1 VSAPLFLVEPTAL
14 DGAEVGSMVE
24 LSGPEGRHAV
34 QVRRLRAG
42 ERVDLSDGAGTRI
55 EGVVR
60 RVRADRGE
68 PGHAVEVEVRAVVTE
83 PAPDPRFVLVQAL
96 AKGDRDLS
104 AVETATEYGVD
115 EVVPWRAERSIV
127 VWRDD
132 RATKA
137 HKRWAATVFAA
148 TKQARRARLPEMGA
162 LVTTEGLADRVS
174 RAALALVLHEEAE
187 RPLAAVELPAAGDI
201 VLIVGPEGGITPGEL
216 ERLEAAGALA
226 VRLGPAVLRSSSAG
240 PAALAV
246 LSARTR
252 WT

>member
-1 VSAPLFLVEPTAL
+1 VSAPLYLVDREAL
-14 DGAEVGSMVE
+14 DGVAVGSTVE

-34 QVRRLRAG
+34 QVRRVRAG
-42 ERVDLSDGAGTRI
+42 ERVDLADGGGTRI

-60 RVRADRGE
+60 RVRSDRGE
-68 PGHAVEVEVRAVVTE
+68 SGPAVELEVVAWVIE
-83 PAPDPRFVLVQAL
+83 PAADPRFVLVQAL

-104 AVETATEYGVD
+104 AVETATELGVD
-115 EVVPWRAERSIV
+115 EIVPWQAERSIV

-132 RATKA
+132 RAVKA
-137 HKRWAATVFAA
+137 HRRWAATAFAA
-148 TKQARRARLPEMGA
+148 TKQARRARLPEVGA
-162 LVTTEGLADRVS
+162 LVTTDELAARVGQ
-174 RAALALVLHEEAE
+174 AALALVLHEGAKGV
-187 RPLAAVELPAAGDI
+187 LAAVELPPTGDV
-201 VLIVGPEGGITPGEL
+201 VLVVGPEGGISPGEL
-216 ERLEAAGALA
+216 ERLEEAGALA